1 MNSHINQDLISLQL
15 LSWSSVDFLLK
26 VYPLLSCFTFHFLPL
41 CVCSCHLFFR
51 VHLSFIRSL
60 AHVYLSASLVVPLFG
75 PCALPVFLICPFGL
89 VFASDFPFACLFIS
103 CFLGFGLWLPALKF
117 NFFFLLLACLCLSG
131 IWVPFDLKK
140 KTKKKAAYKSA
151 EQTCPSQI
159 SGTFK
164 TLTVVLNYRQH
175 ISSFICQM
183 FRLSLSLRMLTSHTG
198 GVFQSD
204 HGYICKQPLR
214 ANPVLHPPPELVPP
228 LLVKHLLEFVIVIG
242 WKKYT
247 ILNNLWDWLKNTKLQ
262 LSWMPSEPLG
272 HHYFGRNS
280 EN

>member
-1 MNSHINQDLISLQL
+1 MRV
-15 LSWSSVDFLLK
+15 WWFLCL
-26 VYPLLSCFTFHFLPL
+26 VL
-41 CVCSCHLFFR
+41 V
-51 VHLSFIRSL
+51 RSL
-60 AHVYLSASLVVPLFG
+60 CFWFPPRS
-75 PCALPVFLICPFGL
+75 FLICPFGL

-103 CFLGFGLWLPALKF
+103 CFFGFWTLVTSIKVKF
-117 NFFFLLLACLCLSG
+117 FCSFTCLSG
-131 IWVPFDLKK
+131 IWVPFGVKK
-140 KTKKKAAYKSA
+140 NKTKAAYKSA

-159 SGTFK
+159 SGGTFK
-164 TLTVVLNYRQH
+164 TLTVVLNYGQH

-214 ANPVLHPPPELVPP
+214 ANLVLHPPPELVPP

>member
-103 CFLGFGLWLPALKF
+103 CFLGFWTLVTSIKVQ
-117 NFFFLLLACLCLSG
+117 FFCSFTCLSLPVWHLG
-131 IWVPFDLKK
+131 PFWCK
-140 KTKKKAAYKSA
+140 KTKQKRK
-151 EQTCPSQI
+151 
-159 SGTFK
+159 
-164 TLTVVLNYRQH
+164 LH
-175 ISSFICQM
+175 I
-183 FRLSLSLRMLTSHTG
+183 
-198 GVFQSD
+198 
-204 HGYICKQPLR
+204 
-214 ANPVLHPPPELVPP
+214 N
-228 LLVKHLLEFVIVIG
+228 
-242 WKKYT
+242 
-247 ILNNLWDWLKNTKLQ
+247 Q
-262 LSWMPSEPLG
+262 LSRPVPLKFRE
-272 HHYFGRNS
+272 HLKH
-280 EN
+280 